1 MAMCYSRLYFLVWGA
16 DVVITFAPF
25 LLIHD
30 EQEVGVLLPLA
41 TLRLPRKRKTPC
53 LWAFQGHKM

>member
-25 LLIHD
+25 FN
-30 EQEVGVLLPLA
+30 E
-41 TLRLPRKRKTPC
+41 RLVKE
-53 LWAFQGHKM
+53 